1 MLKIRRG
8 VQAALGIVERGDAG
22 RLDELTVDEIT
33 FNDQPAMELT
43 QQLEKS
49 ERQRMWT
56 DMARDSVFPV
66 LGIGVLALFWRIF
79 QKTSIDEIPIGIP
92 IGTASA
98 AGAGGGDGFAAS
110 LRTNPA
116 NETEEVQ
123 PFVMTADMMN
133 QLMRENPNNMTH
145 ALRTW
150 MTRSNEKAK

>member
-1 MLKIRRG
+1 M
-8 VQAALGIVERGDAG
+8 AGIVGV
-22 RLDELTVDEIT
+22 LS
-33 FNDQPAMELT
+33 FY
-43 QQLEKS
+43 
-49 ERQRMWT
+49 RQEV
-56 DMARDSVFPV
+56 ALAVFPV